1 MSDTKAFSS
10 NKDDAEKRL
19 HDVTWT
25 APGFDSA
32 PLPSTSQGFIM
43 LTSINQPADALG
55 SGKWQN
61 SENKMKIIFFLT
73 VSNRVVQHQPGSKL
87 EFLHFVAQ
95 WHSVTVA
102 PNKDW

>member
-1 MSDTKAFSS
+1 MMSDTNAFSS

-43 LTSINQPADALG
+43 LTPINQPAKDL
-55 SGKWQN
+55 SSLHQ
-61 SENKMKIIFFLT
+61 SI
-73 VSNRVVQHQPGSKL
+73 NRPRFYHVNINQSTGQCFRLCHM
-87 EFLHFVAQ
+87 
-95 WHSVTVA
+95 
-102 PNKDW
+102 